1 MRIKYESP
9 SEITEVALMN
19 ISEYA
24 WYGGGRKKDQKRP
37 WSMMHDASSCFWND
51 DSNEDGNTRKCATI
65 SVLLALDHDAP
76 LPGADNDNSPADD
89 ESICVTDADESVA
102 YIFLLHAQAVLADKI
117 TI

>member
-24 WYGGGRKKDQKRP
+24 WYGGEEERSEKA
-37 WSMMHDASSCFWND
+37 MMHDASPCFWND

-76 LPGADNDNSPADD
+76 LPDADNDNSPADD
-89 ESICVTDADESVA
+89 ESICITDADESVA
-102 YIFLLHAQAVLADKI
+102 YIFLLHTQVVLADNIKI
-117 TI
+117 L